1 MKKIKRDFGI
11 SITNKERKGV
21 KKMKKALGILFVGLL
36 SMTALMVSSTTFAAE
51 ETVTEVAPVKDLA
64 GEVVAVDLEKGAIT
78 VKYLADEA
86 TQSYKDETVLVEAAT
101 DMQKDGAAITLDV
114 VKAGEQITVKYSV
127 DIEGKSVAK
136 SIIVE
141 SKK

>member
-86 TQSYKDETVLVEAAT
+86 T
-101 DMQKDGAAITLDV
+101 
-114 VKAGEQITVKYSV
+114 
-127 DIEGKSVAK
+127 
-136 SIIVE
+136 
-141 SKK
+141 